1 MKLIIPKHK
10 KNSHKGENGKVLIV
24 GGSEDYT
31 GTLALAGLAALRTG
45 VDIVTIACPEKVG
58 WAINSLSAD
67 LITKKFK
74 CDSFTKKDVRKVLA
88 LSKNFDVV
96 QIGNGLTLDK
106 KALEFAKEIIKNV
119 KNPLVVDADGIKAIG
134 IKDVNNAIITP
145 HILELALFLENSGIK
160 YHTIR
165 KVIAEKN
172 IIKKARLIQKIID
185 VKNNVILLKGPTDII
200 ITKNRVAYVKGG
212 NERLAVAGTGDIL
225 AGLTAGF
232 LAQKLEPV
240 QAAYNASYIN
250 KKIGDYLKKKK
261 GYSYIAS
268 DMIDDYCRVMRWTK
282 K

>member
-74 CDSFTKKDVRKVLA
+74 CDSFSKKDIKKVLDM
-88 LSKNFDVV
+88 SKNFDVV
-96 QIGNGLTLDK
+96 QIGNGLSLDK
-106 KALEFAKEIIKNV
+106 RSLEFAKEAIKNI
-119 KNPLVVDADGIKAIG
+119 KKPLVVDADGIKAIG
-134 IKDVNNAIITP
+134 IQDVNNAIITP

-160 YHTIR
+160 YHMIR
-165 KVIAEKN
+165 KVLAEKN
-172 IIKKARLIQKIID
+172 IIKKAGLIRKMID
-185 VKNNVILLKGPTDII
+185 LKNNVILLKGPTDII
-200 ITKNRVAYVKGG
+200 ITKKKGAYVKGG
-212 NERLAVAGTGDIL
+212 NERLAVAGTGDVL
-225 AGLTAGF
+225 AGLVSGF
-232 LAQKLEPV
+232 LAQKLNPT

-268 DMIDDYCRVMRWTK
+268 DLIEDYHKLKWTK